1 MKENGRKWKLKFQE
15 WQKCARVTAV
25 KILAIIWTALI
36 VALSVA
42 SAQESTS
49 AKAMENSFSG
59 KVLRITIGQ
68 KDLING
74 QTFKF
79 WERILE
85 RVKEEKPV
93 AVVFDLNT
101 PGGLAMATQELMGEI
116 AKLEVPTFSYVNPMA
131 LSAGALVA
139 VSTDKI
145 YMAPGSTIGAAAV
158 VNSTGMEIEKH
169 MRAKLESAFDAHVRG
184 ILDKQGHRHEVVRA
198 MTVIDDEED
207 RKVGDLT
214 VKKGE
219 LLTLTAEEAVKVQED
234 GKPLLA
240 IAVVKSLEELLKNEG
255 LSDATIVTATP
266 TGFEKFAWW
275 IAGISPLLIMIGLGG
290 GYLELKS
297 PGFGIGGAVALTAFG
312 LFFFG
317 NYVAGGLAGY
327 ELAFV
332 FILGIILIALEI
344 FVIPG
349 FAITGL
355 IGAGLVVVSL
365 VMSMTD
371 SFKWD
376 EAGEIG
382 GVGTFWELLR
392 WPVFNLAIGL
402 VGGTIIML
410 IMMRF
415 LPNVPFFNRFLL
427 NAHLKSEEVV
437 SRPEV
442 GSLVGQVGETV
453 TDLRP
458 AGKVLIGERRVDVTL
473 DSGYAPKGTKVRVV
487 EQGMSIVVEIVK
499 V

>member
-1 MKENGRKWKLKFQE
+1 MRENGEKWKLKFHQRE
-15 WQKCARVTAV
+15 KCVRVAVV
-25 KILAIIWTALI
+25 KILAIIWAMLI
-36 VALSVA
+36 LVATGA
-42 SAQESTS
+42 AAQS
-49 AKAMENSFSG
+49 KAAEESFSG
-59 KVLRITIGQ
+59 KVVRITIGQ

-85 RVKEEKPV
+85 RVREEKPR
-93 AVVFDLNT
+93 AIILDLNT
-101 PGGLAMATQELMGEI
+101 PGGLAIATQELMGEI
-116 AKLEVPTFSYVNPMA
+116 AKLDVPTIAYVNPMA

-145 YMAPGSTIGAAAV
+145 YMSPGSTIGAAAV
-158 VNSTGMEIEKH
+158 VNGSGLEIEKH

-184 ILDKQGHRHEVVRA
+184 ILDKKGHRHEVVRA
-198 MTVIDDEED
+198 MTVIDDDED

-219 LLTLTAEEAVKVQED
+219 LLTLTAEEAAKIQED
-234 GKPLLA
+234 GKPLLSEGVA
-240 IAVVKSLEELLKNEG
+240 ATLEEVLTKEG
-255 LSDATIVTATP
+255 FEKVPVVTATP
-266 TGFEKFAWW
+266 TGLEKFAWW
-275 IAGISPLLIMIGLGG
+275 IASISPLLIMIGLGG

-297 PGFGIGGAVALTAFG
+297 PGFGIGGSVALAAFG

-327 ELAFV
+327 ELVFL
-332 FILGIILIALEI
+332 FILGIVLIGLEI

-355 IGAGLVVVSL
+355 VGAALVVVSL
-365 VMSMTD
+365 VMAMTD

-376 EAGEIG
+376 EADEIG

-402 VGGTIIML
+402 VGGTVIML
-410 IMMRF
+410 LMMKY

-427 NAHLKSEEVV
+427 NDHLKNEETTP
-437 SRPEV
+437 RLET
-442 GSLVGQVGETV
+442 GKLVGFVGEAI

-458 AGKVLIGERRVDVTL
+458 AGKALIEGRRVDVTL
-473 DSGYAPKGTKVRVV
+473 DSGFASKGTAVRVV
-487 EQGMSIVVEIVK
+487 AQGMSVVVEIEK